1 MANDTDE
8 DVQEDFVGGVKAGLM
23 TGVLAVAWIG
33 HAAAQAP
40 GTAEPRAQIQARA
53 KLVAMEKML
62 ETAVQLGAQRLRA
75 QVQAALPYAP
85 DMLVISG
92 GARARGFW
100 LEGYGVFFDVDV
112 PAIRKS
118 LVWTVQMLE
127 QNERGLGSEI
137 AALKRIVATVDN
149 PAARRDLQ
157 QTVQRIEA
165 QVRPARG
172 PAPPAGGQLAA
183 IAESTAGGA
192 AVMSA
197 DNAERE
203 AILEDPGA
211 VYTTEVKDA
220 LVDAM
225 VEYGGALP
233 VTPNEW
239 LTVAARDQG
248 LSRLQPGDP
257 YEASTILV
265 RIRGADLAAF
275 RAGQIDREQTRGR
288 VELREY

>member
-1 MANDTDE
+1 MPMKTCRRTSVD
-8 DVQEDFVGGVKAGLM
+8 VKAGLM
-23 TGVLAVAWIG
+23 AGALALAWIG

-40 GTAEPRAQIQARA
+40 GTAESRAQMQARA

-62 ETAVQLGAQRLRA
+62 ETAVQLGAQRVRA
-75 QVQAALPYAP
+75 RVQAALPYAQ

-112 PAIRKS
+112 PAMRKS
-118 LVWTVQMLE
+118 LIWPVQMLE
-127 QNERGLGSEI
+127 QNDRGIGSEL
-137 AALKRIVATVDN
+137 ATLKRIAATVDN
-149 PAARRDLQ
+149 PAARRELQ
-157 QTVQRIEA
+157 QTLQRIET
-165 QVRPARG
+165 QVSPPRAS
-172 PAPPAGGQLAA
+172 APPAGSAV
-183 IAESTAGGA
+183 A
-192 AVMSA
+192 AVSEPGA
-197 DNAERE
+197 GRVPAVSPENAQRA

-211 VYTTEVKDA
+211 VYTTEVKNA
-220 LVDAM
+220 LVDIM
-225 VEYGGALP
+225 VDYGGALP
-233 VTPNEW
+233 VAPNEW

-257 YEASTILV
+257 YEALTIVV
-265 RIRGADLAAF
+265 RIKGADLTAF